1 MKDFVAK
8 VGEAHEKEGQRDSDI
23 ALKVRHCAV
32 LGLSQFSFDNN
43 CEQIMP
49 NFIFATFST
58 FKSIDKFRTG

>member
-49 NFIFATFST
+49 NFIFATFN
-58 FKSIDKFRTG
+58 